1 MKSVF
6 ILSFIFMFSI
16 QAKVTT
22 KEILKV
28 KDIIWG
34 FDFTDSK
41 TIVANLKDGAI
52 IKYDLETK
60 KVVTLNSPKVTVT
73 GQGGLLDIKY
83 QVVNK
88 VPYVYYT
95 FAKKVK
101 GTVVTALGRAKYAS
115 GKLSQHETLFESKI
129 HSSTG
134 RHFGSRLAFVGETL
148 FMTIGDRGE
157 RDYAQKLDYHNG
169 KILRLTLEGKPLA
182 DNPFVNTKN
191 ALPEIWSFGHRN
203 PQGIFY
209 DEETKTLYSCE
220 FGPRGGDEL
229 NLIKKGLNY
238 GWPVI
243 TYGKEYWGPGIGEEK
258 KKGMEQPIIY
268 WTPSISPS
276 GMTRYTGNKNP
287 KWKGDFFLAS
297 LGSTH
302 LHRVRLKN
310 GKVIEEEKL
319 LTNLNERIRQVRTG
333 IDGELYISTDSG
345 KILTVHQ

>member
-6 ILSFIFMFSI
+6 ILSFILMCSI

-22 KEILKV
+22 KEILKA

-34 FDFTDSK
+34 FDFVDSK

-52 IKYDLETK
+52 IKYDLNTK

-83 QVVNK
+83 QIVNK

-95 FAKKVK
+95 FSKKVD
-101 GTVVTALGRAKYAS
+101 GTVLTALGRASYEN
-115 GKLSQHETLFESKI
+115 GDLVNHRTIFESKI
-129 HSSTG
+129 HSSTS
-134 RHFGSRLAFVGETL
+134 RHFGSRISFVGDSIY
-148 FMTIGDRGE
+148 MTIGDRGE
-157 RDYAQKLDYHNG
+157 RDYAQRLDYHNG
-169 KILRLTLEGKPLA
+169 KILRLTLDGKA
-182 DNPFVNTKN
+182 HKDNPFIKTKN

-203 PQGIFY
+203 PQGIYY
-209 DEETKTLYSCE
+209 DESSKKLYSAE

-229 NLIKKGLNY
+229 NLINKGLNY
-238 GWPVI
+238 GWPII
-243 TYGKEYWGPGIGEEK
+243 TYGKEYWGPSIGEEK
-258 KKGMEQPIIY
+258 KEGMEQPIVH

-276 GMTRYTGNKNP
+276 GLTKYTGDLNP
-287 KWKGDFFLAS
+287 KWKGSFFLAS

-302 LHRVRLKN
+302 LRRVVLKN
-310 GKVIEEEKL
+310 DKAIEQESL
-319 LTNLNERIRQVRTG
+319 LENLDERIRQVRTG
-333 IDGELYISTDSG
+333 LDGELYISTDSG